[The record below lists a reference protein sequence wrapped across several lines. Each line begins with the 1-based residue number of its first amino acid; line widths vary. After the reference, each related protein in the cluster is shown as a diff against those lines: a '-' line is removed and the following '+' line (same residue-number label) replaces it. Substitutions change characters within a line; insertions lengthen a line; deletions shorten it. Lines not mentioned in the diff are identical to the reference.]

1 MRWRKLTLG
10 TRLAFIITL
19 GFSVGIVALALTLIQ
34 LQSQAAA
41 EQLQNRQ
48 SRLTQLIADE
58 IAPALHL
65 GDSRIIGK
73 KAKAFIN
80 ASKGDLALFKAYD
93 LSGELLHTYRSD
105 NLKSYQLDEVI
116 HKHLDELLQKE
127 LYELNTPDHY
137 VVFRSAHLP
146 DDTLGGFTGIAWS
159 KAQLNASQQELLT
172 VAFSTT
178 AGVLIVGT
186 LVLLL
191 LINRLVTR
199 PVSKLVLTMDH
210 GSQEIADANQDLAD
224 RTNRQ
229 SASLEET
236 AASMEEME
244 SIVKNNTAEV
254 KRANKLVKTTRE
266 SADQSRA
273 QVLDTVQKTIASNT
287 KTLLHLQET
296 NTTIVEA
303 MSDITDSSKRIG
315 GIINLIND
323 ITFQTNLLALN
334 ASVEAARAGE
344 HGKGFAVVASEIRK
358 LAYRSSKAS
367 KKISDL
373 IETSLERINT
383 GRELVTKG
391 DSTLTELRGETDG
404 MLTQLREET
413 GENLDLILKAVVE
426 FSEVMEGIEAA
437 SAEHVQ
443 GIEQVN
449 KAITDMDQL
458 TQENAAVV
466 EQTATASTSM
476 AYEAKRLRDLFVSSN
491 RADPVPR
498 PEPELP
504 PASAKRVVATE
515 YQQLPSPKNRREDL
529 REFE

>member
-1 MRWRKLTLG
+1 MHWRRLTLG
-10 TRLAFIITL
+10 IRLAFIITL

-34 LQSQAAA
+34 LQSQAAV

-73 KAKAFIN
+73 KAKTFIT

-93 LSGELLHTYRSD
+93 LSGEMLHTYRSD
-105 NLKSYQLDEVI
+105 DLKSYPLDGVI
-116 HKHLDELLQKE
+116 HKHLDELIQKE

-159 KAQLNASQQELLT
+159 KAQLNASQQEQLT
-172 VAFSTT
+172 VILSTT
-178 AGVLIVGT
+178 AGILIVGT

-199 PVSKLVLTMDH
+199 PISGLVLTMDH
-210 GSQEIADANQDLAD
+210 GTQEIADANQNLAD

-244 SIVKNNTAEV
+244 SIVKNNADEA
-254 KRANKLVKTTRE
+254 KNASKLVKTTRE
-266 SADQSRA
+266 STDQSRA
-273 QVLDTVQKTIASNT
+273 QVLDAVQKTIESNRQ
-287 KTLLHLQET
+287 TLLRLQET
-296 NTTIVEA
+296 NTMIVEA
-303 MSDITDSSKRIG
+303 MGDITDSSKRIG
-315 GIINLIND
+315 GIINLMND
-323 ITFQTNLLALN
+323 IAFQTNLLALN

-344 HGKGFAVVASEIRK
+344 HGKGFAVVAAEVRK
-358 LAYRSSKAS
+358 LAYRSGKAS
-367 KKISDL
+367 KEIGDL

-391 DSTLTELRGETDG
+391 DSTLTEMRGETEA

-437 SAEHVQ
+437 SAEHVH

-449 KAITDMDQL
+449 KAITDMDRL

-466 EQTATASTSM
+466 EQTAAASTSM

-491 RADPVPR
+491 GADSAPH
-498 PEPELP
+498 PEPES
-504 PASAKRVVATE
+504 PAVTTKRVTATE
-515 YQQLPSPKNRREDL
+515 YQQLPNPKNRQEDF